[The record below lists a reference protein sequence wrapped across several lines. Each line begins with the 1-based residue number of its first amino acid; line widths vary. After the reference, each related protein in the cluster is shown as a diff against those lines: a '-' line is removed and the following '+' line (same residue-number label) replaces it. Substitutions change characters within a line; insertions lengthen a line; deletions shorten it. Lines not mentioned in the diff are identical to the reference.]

1 MRRLAAVA
9 LGLALV
15 AAACSSGD
23 DGGGAATPST
33 TDVPTT
39 TAAPPGLTVLEQ
51 TPEALVLGLGSA
63 EIDISLQ
70 SDVGLTISDG
80 ESTVLQI
87 DQLLLFHDR
96 RTPRSAS
103 VRVLDVDPTMVSLG
117 VRFFDGIRGTV
128 VLEAVTGRTLAV
140 RMTADDPATHVT
152 GWGQHLALQQNE
164 RIYGLTERTVSDL
177 IDSEVEPTAAGT
189 LDRRG
194 EVVDMSI
201 IPTISAYVPFFQS
214 SAGYGM
220 LVDGTQQGTYDIG
233 ATDPDVLNMRFA
245 GPETSYHVFLG
256 DHPTILREYTA
267 LTGRTPIPPDYI
279 FRHWRGRD
287 EFHVGPTVEYEG
299 VELNAELAD
308 ELRHYDELGL
318 PAPGVFH
325 LDRPWGTGPEG
336 YGQLELDAARWGD
349 PEGMLQLLQDR
360 GSHPWV
366 WISNWAIGERG
377 REARRLGYLAPGS
390 DRAIDFT
397 NPDAAEWYRDGL
409 TDFLASPEG
418 SLVDG
423 FFIDRGDEPDVP
435 SEPTDVYADGR
446 RGDEV
451 HNAYPVLMQQNVR
464 EVLDEVRPEDGF
476 AIARAA
482 YTRTQQYVATWGGDT
497 HSRDGFQLP
506 EVPATGESTD
516 LGLRSVLVSI
526 QRAAFLG
533 LPFWGS
539 DIGGYSEF
547 SDREVYARWIQV
559 GALSP
564 LMRFHGK
571 GSDLP
576 WDMPT
581 QPRDDAEMTEIYARY
596 VRLHESLVPYLVDLA
611 EEAHDTGLTPVRPLV
626 FRYPDEPDAADRWDE
641 WLLGDDLLVAPV
653 WHSGDRARRVWF
665 PPGRWVDVF
674 DQDTV
679 IEGPTTRRVQAPLDV
694 LPLYAAEGADV
705 LDLIGEDP

>member
-1 MRRLAAVA
+1 MRRLVAVG
-9 LGLALV
+9 LGLALL
-15 AAACSSGD
+15 AAACSDDDEPGTGHIGTGVPERGSTGIQVESVEADRIELRTEAFRIRLRSSPFSITVVDGD
-23 DGGGAATPST
+23 GPISRSTGPYVVRDGERHG
-33 TDVPTT
+33 V
-39 TAAPPGLTVLEQ
+39 TAARLDDNAGPDHMTFGLTFDDDHTGDLTLRHV
-51 TPEALVLGLGSA
+51 TPETVAF
-63 EIDISLQ
+63 E
-70 SDVGLTISDG
+70 LT
-80 ESTVLQI
+80 L
-87 DQLLLFHDR
+87 
-96 RTPRSAS
+96 
-103 VRVLDVDPTMVSLG
+103 
-117 VRFFDGIRGTV
+117 
-128 VLEAVTGRTLAV
+128 
-140 RMTADDPATHVT
+140 DDPAGVT
-152 GWGQHLALQQNE
+152 GWGQRIDLAAGE

-177 IDSEVEPTAAGT
+177 IDSEIEPTADGT

-194 EVVDMSI
+194 EVVTMSI
-201 IPTISAYVPFFQS
+201 VPTISAYAPFFHS

-220 LVDGTQQGTYDIG
+220 LVDGTQPGSYDVG
-233 ATDPDVLNMRFA
+233 VTAPDVLDVEFA
-245 GPETSYHVFLG
+245 GADASWHLFVG
-256 DHPTILREYTA
+256 DHPTILREHTA
-267 LTGRTPIPPDYI
+267 LTGRTPVPPDYV

-287 EFHVGPTVEYEG
+287 EFEVGPTVEYQG

-318 PAPGVFH
+318 PVPGVFH

-336 YGQLELDAARWGD
+336 YGQLEFDPERWGD
-349 PEGMLQLLQDR
+349 AQGMLQLLQDR
-360 GSHPWV
+360 GSHPFV

-390 DRAIDFT
+390 DRALDFT
-397 NPDAAEWYRDGL
+397 NPDAAQWYRDGL
-409 TDFLASPEG
+409 TEFLAGEG
-418 SLVDG
+418 ELVDG

-435 SEPTDVYADGR
+435 SDPDDVYADGR
-446 RGDEV
+446 RGDEI
-451 HNAYPVLMQQNVR
+451 HNAYPVLMQENVR
-464 EVLDEVRPEDGF
+464 RALDEARPEDGF

-482 YTRTQQYVATWGGDT
+482 YTGTQALVATWGGDT
-497 HSRDGFQLP
+497 HSRDGFQIP

-547 SDREVYARWIQV
+547 ADREVYGRWIQV

-581 QPRDDAEMTEIYARY
+581 EPRDDAEMTEIYARY
-596 VRLHESLVPYLVDLA
+596 IRLHESLVPYLVDLA
-611 EEAHDTGLTPVRPLV
+611 QEAHDTGLTPVRPLV
-626 FRYPDEPDAADRWDE
+626 FRWPDQPEAGDAWDQ

-653 WHSGDRARRVWF
+653 WRSGARARQVWF

-674 DQDTV
+674 DRDTV
-679 IEGPTTRRVQAPLDV
+679 IEGPVTRRVQAPLDV
-694 LPLYAAEGADV
+694 LPLYAAEGSDV